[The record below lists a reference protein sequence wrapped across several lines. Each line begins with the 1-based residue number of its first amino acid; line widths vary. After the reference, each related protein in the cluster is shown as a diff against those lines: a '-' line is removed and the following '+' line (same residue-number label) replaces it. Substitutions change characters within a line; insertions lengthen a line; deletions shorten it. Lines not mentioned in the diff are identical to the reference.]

1 MNDYGLISII
11 TPCYNAANVISQTI
25 DSVISQTYTNWEM
38 IIVDDCS
45 TDGSAKVIQ
54 HYIQQDKRIKYFKT
68 DFPSGSPALPR
79 NIGIRN
85 VQGDYIAFLDSDDL
99 WLPDKLEEQVTFLEE
114 NHYDFV
120 YSNYEKIN
128 WDGKRANRIVYVR
141 SCSSYWDTLESCE
154 IPCLTVLMRKTL
166 IKDVYF
172 KSIPKEDYAFWLE
185 ILRRGVNAYNTGKIH
200 ALYREAKQSRSA
212 NKYRMF
218 KSQWLVLR
226 EIEGVK
232 MIPAV
237 YFMIV
242 FSFKGFL
249 KYLR

>member
-1 MNDYGLISII
+1 MNDYSLISII

-25 DSVISQTYTNWEM
+25 DSVITQTYTNWEM

-45 TDGSAKVIQ
+45 ADESLELIQ
-54 HYIQQDKRIKYFKT
+54 EYAYKDSRIKYFKT

-85 VQGDYIAFLDSDDL
+85 AHGKYIAFLDSDDI

-128 WDGKRANRIVYVR
+128 WEGNRANRIVYAR

-154 IPCLTVLMRKTL
+154 IPCLTVLMRKAL
-166 IKDVYF
+166 IEDVYF

-185 ILRRGVNAYNTGKIH
+185 ILRRGGKAYNTGKIH
-200 ALYREAKQSRSA
+200 ALYRETRQSRSG
-212 NKYRMF
+212 NKYRMI
-218 KSQWLVLR
+218 KGQWFVLR
-226 EIEGVK
+226 KIEGVK

-237 YFMIV
+237 YFMII
-242 FSFKGFL
+242 FSFKSFL